1 MPVSI
6 SLGLWSTLLIY
17 LISIPLGIKKAKQQG
32 SWFDRSTSLLLVV
45 GYAVPSF
52 VFAIL
57 LIVFLR
63 VGHIFTGFH
72 CKTLCR
78 IIFSS

>member
-32 SWFDRSTSLLLVV
+32 TWFDRSTSLLLVV

-52 VFAIL
+52 VFGIL
-57 LIVFLR
+57 LIVFLLA
-63 VGHIFTGFH
+63 VHIFSGFH
-72 CKTLCR
+72 YKT
-78 IIFSS
+78 

>member
-1 MPVSI
+1 MGKMPVSI
-6 SLGLWSTLLIY
+6 SLGLVSTFLIY

-32 SWFDRSTSLLLVV
+32 SWFDRSTSLVLVV

-57 LIVFLR
+57 LVVFCRRVLFSMVSITKFSLR
-63 VGHIFTGFH
+63 
-72 CKTLCR
+72 
-78 IIFSS
+78 